1 MTKQEYIDWIKSA
14 THITTDYNEYDSNG
28 NHYARDIFEK
38 DGKLYSV
45 EYINGQVMDE
55 VKFDE
60 KGKAVRRGVYT
71 LKEVKGFVETAT
83 RYKVVEEE
91 IT

>member
-1 MTKQEYIDWIKSA
+1 MTKKEYIDWIHSA
-14 THITTDYNEYDSNG
+14 THITTDCNEYDSNG

-45 EYINGQVMDE
+45 EYINGQVMDD
-55 VKFDE
+55 VAFDE
-60 KGKAVRRGVYT
+60 KGRAVNSGVFT
-71 LKEVKGFVETAT
+71 LKEVKEFVETAT